1 MRWRFDRSSFLISI
15 IIFFIEV
22 LIAKFVDD
30 AFIRPYG
37 GDILVVILI
46 YYFLSAFINI
56 SFWWMALFVLLFSY
70 LVETLQ
76 YFNLVKILGL
86 QHSRLAR
93 IVIGTSFSW
102 LDILCYTVGIFIV
115 ILIENRKGNKP
126 LDPQKQID

>member
-1 MRWRFDRSSFLISI
+1 MIKFRAFYLVVAVILFLIEV
-15 IIFFIEV
+15 FIALYVHDE
-22 LIAKFVDD
+22 I
-30 AFIRPYG
+30 IRPHI
-37 GDILVVILI
+37 GDLLVVILI

-56 SFWWMALFVLLFSY
+56 SFWWMALFVLLISY